1 MLNINYLK
9 VKDMIHT
16 RDHQTGYLF
25 DPWDYL
31 GPKRKRLL
39 SESWAGLF
47 REHILAELPVHKLA
61 RFFTKDFGR
70 PTKELYAALGSL
82 ILQQMHDLTD
92 EETVTQ
98 FSFNIQWH
106 YALDIP
112 GESDESKYLSPKTL
126 WRLRHLVTK
135 EKLDV
140 ELFNQTTEALAK
152 AFHVDTTKQRL
163 DSVHIRS
170 NMRRLG
176 RIGIFSQ
183 SIHTFLINLKRRHSE
198 IFETIEKELVDRY
211 LTERAMSCFS
221 LVKPSESGKTLE
233 VVARDL
239 FALVRHFREH
249 EEVKSLHSYN
259 TLLRV
264 LKDQCRVTEE
274 KDDQPAEVEVKPPKE
289 VPSDSLQN
297 PSDPDAGYSGH
308 KGQGYQAQVMETYC
322 DSDDEFLRAKTLNLI
337 THVEVESACIGDV
350 HALIPALDSTRERE
364 LAPVELLADSLYGS
378 DDNCERAKEMG
389 VNVISPAMGTPKE
402 TTLSLSD
409 FQQSE
414 KGIITA
420 CPQGRAPAKIRT
432 GKKQKHGVAFSSE
445 HCNVCPRKNQCP
457 VKAGKKNHYL
467 HYDLKAMRIANRRA
481 MEYSPEFKNKYRWRS
496 GIEATFSEMDKKTG
510 VKRLRVRGLPAVAY
524 FSRLKA
530 IAVNIFRATAVR
542 KALGLPGE
550 ALAAAKYGIRYTI
563 FVFKEQILKP
573 MGLLASIFTPARVE
587 PRYELKIAACF

>member
-9 VKDMIHT
+9 VEVMIHT
-16 RDHQTGYLF
+16 RDHRTVYLF

-70 PTKELYAALGSL
+70 PTKELYTALGSL

-92 EETVTQ
+92 EETVSQ
-98 FSFNIQWH
+98 LSFNIQWH

-126 WRLRHLVTK
+126 WRLRHLVMN

-140 ELFNQTTEALAK
+140 ELFNQTTGTLAK

-170 NMRRLG
+170 NMRRMG

-183 SIHTFLINLKRRHSE
+183 SIHAFLINLKRRHSE

-211 LTERAMSCFS
+211 LTEKAMSCFS

-233 VVARDL
+233 MVARDL
-239 FALVRHFREH
+239 FALVRRFREH

-264 LKDQCRVTEE
+264 LKDQCYVTEE
-274 KDDQPAEVEVKPPKE
+274 KDDQPAELEVKPPKE

-322 DSDDEFLRAKTLNLI
+322 DSDDESLRAKTLNLI

-350 HALIPALDSTRERE
+350 HALIPALDSTKERA
-364 LAPVELLADSLYGS
+364 LAPAELLADSLYGS
-378 DDNCERAKEMG
+378 DDNCERAQEMG
-389 VNVISPAMGTPKE
+389 VDVISPAMGTPKE
-402 TTLSLSD
+402 NTLSLSN
-409 FQQSE
+409 FQQSK

-420 CPQGRAPAKIRT
+420 CPQGHAPVKIRT

-445 HCNVCPRKNQCP
+445 HCNVCPRKDQCP

-467 HYDLKAMRIANRRA
+467 HYDLKIMRIANRRA
-481 MEYSPEFKNKYRWRS
+481 MEYSPEFKDKYRWRS

-510 VKRLRVRGLPAVAY
+510 VKRLRVRGLSAVAY
-524 FSRLKA
+524 FARLKA
-530 IAVNIFRATAVR
+530 VAVNIFRATAVR
-542 KALGLPGE
+542 KALDLSGE
-550 ALAAAKYGIRYTI
+550 AFAAAKSHILYTI
-563 FVFKEQILKP
+563 IVFKEQFLKHEEQ
-573 MGLLASIFTPARVE
+573 LTKIFTSATDE
-587 PRYELKIAACF
+587 PLYELKIAA

>member
-9 VKDMIHT
+9 VNNMIHN
-16 RDHQTGYLF
+16 RDHRTVYLF

-31 GPKRKRLL
+31 GPKRKKLM

-47 REHILAELPVHKLA
+47 REHVLAELPVQKLA
-61 RFFTKDFGR
+61 PFFTKDFGR
-70 PTKELYAALGSL
+70 PTKEQYAALGAL

-92 EETVTQ
+92 AETVSQ
-98 FSFNIQWH
+98 YSFNIQWH

-126 WRLRHLVTK
+126 WKLRHLVTK

-140 ELFNQTTEALAK
+140 ELFNQTTETLAK

-176 RIGIFSQ
+176 RIGIFSK
-183 SIHTFLINLKRRHSE
+183 SISTFLINLKRRHLE

-211 LTERAMSCFS
+211 LTEKALSCFS

-233 VVARDL
+233 MVARDL
-239 FALVRHFREH
+239 FGLVRRFRDN

-264 LKDQCRVTEE
+264 LKDQCSVTEA
-274 KDDQPAEVEVKPPKE
+274 KDDQSAAVEVKPPKE
-289 VPSDSLQN
+289 VCSDSLQN

-322 DSDDEFLRAKTLNLI
+322 DSDDESIRAKTLNLI

-350 HALIPALDSTRERE
+350 HALIPALNSTKERE
-364 LAPVELLADSLYGS
+364 LAPTELLADSLYGS
-378 DDNCERAKEMG
+378 DDNSERAKEMG
-389 VNVISPAMGTPKE
+389 VDIISPAMGTPKE
-402 TTLSLSD
+402 NTLNLSD
-409 FQQSE
+409 FEQTE
-414 KGIITA
+414 TGVITA
-420 CPQGRAPAKIRT
+420 CPQGHAPVKTRS

-445 HCNVCPRKNQCP
+445 HCNVCPRKDQCP

-467 HYDLKAMRIANRRA
+467 HYDIKAMRIANRRA
-481 MEYSPEFKNKYRWRS
+481 MEHSPEFKDKYRWRS

-510 VKRLRVRGLPAVAY
+510 VKRLRVRGLSAVSY
-524 FSRLKA
+524 FARLKA

-542 KALGLPGE
+542 KSLGLPGE
-550 ALAAAKYGIRYTI
+550 AFSAAKSDIRYAI
-563 FVFKEQILKP
+563 FVFKEQFFKP
-573 MGLLASIFTPARVE
+573 MGSLASFFPLAAE
-587 PRYELKIAACF
+587 QPRYELKIAA